1 MSRRED
7 SMRTREIQ
15 VGETYMVCVP
25 QRLPPRMR
33 DRRPATREEFTAGLR
48 LHLYRGNRFDL
59 TVTAV
64 DLRERTVDGYETAT
78 TSRVR
83 LALTLE
89 QAITLGLPDITGHYE
104 IEGTLHDVEAN
115 APVELPTSCT
125 YTFIPTRWLL
135 PLGTPTVLSEWSIA
149 FYRYYVRK
157 DATGMTLAEVSAA
170 AEESQEKERKL
181 AGRAL
186 DNYRAEECL
195 RSAEAEHAEWR
206 RIEALMGQGA
216 MTSYS
221 PTDDP
226 ELSEAD
232 LEQPRP

>member
-1 MSRRED
+1 
-7 SMRTREIQ
+7 MRTREIQ

-25 QRLPPRMR
+25 QRLPPHVR
-33 DRRPATREEFTAGLR
+33 DRRPGSREEFTAGLR

-64 DLRERTVDGYETAT
+64 DPVKRTVDGYESAT

-89 QAITLGLPDITGHYE
+89 QVITLGLPDITGHYE
-104 IEGTLHDVEAN
+104 IEGTLPDVEAN
-115 APVELPTSCT
+115 APVELPTSCS

-135 PLGTPTVLSEWSIA
+135 PPGTPTVLSQWSIA
-149 FYRYYVRK
+149 FYQYYVREE
-157 DATGMTLAEVSAA
+157 ATGMSLPEVSAA
-170 AEESQEKERKL
+170 TEESQEKERNL

-186 DNYRAEECL
+186 DDYRAEEYL
-195 RSAEAEHAEWR
+195 RSAEVKHAEWR
-206 RIEALMGQGA
+206 RIEAVMRRSP

-232 LEQPRP
+232 LEKPRP

>member
-1 MSRRED
+1 M
-7 SMRTREIQ
+7 
-15 VGETYMVCVP
+15 
-25 QRLPPRMR
+25 
-33 DRRPATREEFTAGLR
+33 
-48 LHLYRGNRFDL
+48 
-59 TVTAV
+59 
-64 DLRERTVDGYETAT
+64 ERTVDGYETAT
-78 TSRVR
+78 TTRVR
-83 LALTLE
+83 LALTIE

-115 APVELPTSCT
+115 APVELPTSCS

-135 PLGTPTVLSEWSIA
+135 PLGTPTVLSEWSNA
-149 FYRYYVRK
+149 FYRYYVRR
-157 DATGMTLAEVSAA
+157 DATGMTLPEVSAA
-170 AEESQEKERKL
+170 AEESQEKERNL

-195 RSAEAEHAEWR
+195 RSAEVEHAEWR
-206 RIEALMGQGA
+206 RIEAVMRQSA

-221 PTDDP
+221 PKDDP